1 VNNSIKSEER
11 QGENKKKPFHLL
23 RYFTITS
30 LVAFALVAVS
40 LVIFYRQVAVNDL
53 IGIGESKN
61 VALTQIFSN
70 ATWPEFASFL
80 SSVSGQSVEKIR
92 ANPETERLRQ
102 TVLEQMHG
110 LSVVRIKIY
119 NLQGITIFSTQES
132 QIGEDES
139 KDDGFL
145 TALSGGV
152 ISELTHSNTLD
163 TFDGVIENR
172 DVISSYIPIRH
183 GDSGIVGVFEVYD
196 DVTPLLVNI
205 SITQRNIA
213 IGVTLILAVLYIILF
228 IIVRRADN
236 LIKQQ
241 FVEQQQAD
249 EEIQKAYKREENINE
264 FFHFTLLNMIELVNR
279 GNEKEELL
287 AYLKQIK
294 QQFDE
299 LKYWVPKN

>member
-1 VNNSIKSEER
+1 VNDSIKSEGKQEAS
-11 QGENKKKPFHLL
+11 KKKPFHLL

-30 LVAFALVAVS
+30 LVAFVLVAVS
-40 LVIFYRQVAVNDL
+40 LVTFYREVAVNDL

-70 ATWPEFASFL
+70 AIWPEFTSFL
-80 SSVSGQSVEKIR
+80 SSVSGQSAEEIR
-92 ANPETERLRQ
+92 ANPETARLRQ
-102 TVLEQMHG
+102 TILEQMNG

-119 NLQGITIFSTQES
+119 NLQGITIFSTEQS

-139 KDDGFL
+139 KDDGFV
-145 TALSGGV
+145 TALGGGV
-152 ISELTHSNTLD
+152 ISLLTHGNTLN
-163 TFDGVIENR
+163 TFDNVIENR

-183 GDSGIVGVFEVYD
+183 GDSGIVGVFEVYS
-196 DVTPLLVNI
+196 DVTPLLTNI
-205 SITQRNIA
+205 SIAQRNIA

-228 IIVRRADN
+228 IVVRRADN

-241 FVEQQQAD
+241 FVEQQQAE
-249 EEIQKAYKREENINE
+249 EEIQKAYKKEENVNE
-264 FFHFTLLNMIELVNR
+264 FFHFTLLNLIEYVNR
-279 GNEKEELL
+279 GSEKAELL
-287 AYLKQIK
+287 TFLNQIK